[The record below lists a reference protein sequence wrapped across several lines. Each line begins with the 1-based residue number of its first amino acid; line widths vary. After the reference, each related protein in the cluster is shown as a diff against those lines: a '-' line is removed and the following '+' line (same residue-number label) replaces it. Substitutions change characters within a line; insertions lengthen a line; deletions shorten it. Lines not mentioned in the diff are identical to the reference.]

1 MNNNKVFIVKMKYD
15 EMNHFSKVKR
25 VFFEEQNAMDFID
38 EMKKEDKY
46 KDAFWII
53 SDREIVD
60 YEPCISDEE
69 MKLIKVEAVQLFIEE
84 MISES
89 TNFLPHDVWDYYLYL
104 EDQWG
109 VYESRRIELEDKIKE
124 I

>member
-109 VYESRRIELEDKIKE
+109 VYESRRIELEDKN
-124 I
+124 